1 MNNVF
6 ETVRKYRTERTIEV
20 DGEMVVMRVDGQM
33 DMQKKTWQ
41 VSRRRT
47 TKINSH
53 NPDQNKAILQQYA
66 AMETEMVEK
75 LEALRA
81 ELGPDDEDEPNLFNR
96 DHEYEFPTDGS
107 EEDEND
113 ETGHR
118 RIDFETGAQFENTT
132 RRTRKVATQNETE
145 SVGEGGPDDENNPD
159 PLSI

>member
-1 MNNVF
+1 MVTLRVEAQMNM
-6 ETVRKYRTERTIEV
+6 E
-20 DGEMVVMRVDGQM
+20 
-33 DMQKKTWQ
+33 KKTWQ
-41 VSRRRT
+41 ISRRRT
-47 TKINSH
+47 TEINSI
-53 NPDQNKAILQQYA
+53 NPDQNEAILQRYA
-66 AMETEMVEK
+66 SMETAMIK
-75 LEALRA
+75 HLETLRA
-81 ELGPDDEDEPNLFNR
+81 QLATNDEDEPNLFNR